1 MSTPEANFTWPV
13 LSVPYTV
20 GVGPPS
26 TPKHRLPAA
35 HHIERPTAAVPI
47 ATELDA
53 VSPMRIIELGLL
65 SSGEIPVANDV
76 EIRRTS
82 STTAHHSRLK

>member
-13 LSVPYTV
+13 GSPLDAEAQFA
-20 GVGPPS
+20 
-26 TPKHRLPAA
+26 RRAA
-35 HHIERPTAAVPI
+35 TVPI

-65 SSGEIPVANDV
+65 RSGEIPVVDDV